1 MRTYETTILIP
12 LGQIRADREG
22 TLAAVKG
29 LYEAEGVK
37 FLDFTEWQE
46 RKLAYPIK
54 GETSAL
60 YVTAY
65 FEAPNDA
72 ITRIEH
78 KSHLCPQILRHLI
91 IERAGKALERIRD
104 QRAKAIERK
113 AAEEAARAA
122 AAESALATGIS
133 PQEM

>member
-22 TLAAVKG
+22 TLTAVKG

-122 AAESALATGIS
+122 AAESALATGI